1 MAIPSHYDALSALE
15 LVAIALLDVKGDW
28 TWAALEALRKRDR
41 EELFAAAEQLLRSPS
56 TRERARGAVLLA
68 QAAGHDAEEHRERR
82 ARCAEALL
90 AALPTEQAPPVL
102 KAMGYTLGYLEDA
115 RALPALRALKD
126 HPDARVREGV
136 ARGLMPHHH
145 DSVAL
150 QTLME
155 LSRDGDTSV
164 REEVLSG
171 LALKDEGEVDTP
183 ALRDAFLDRVSD
195 EDSGIRA
202 DALVGLARRKD
213 PRVLVHLRHE
223 LERPPVEIAAIE
235 AARYLEDASLL
246 PLLLAVREAARP
258 MDDAFEGA
266 IDFAIECLGGHAS

>member
-1 MAIPSHYDALSALE
+1 MAIS
-15 LVAIALLDVKGDW
+15 LLDVKGDW

-41 EELFAAAEQLLRSPS
+41 EELFAAAVLLLRSPS
-56 TRERARGAVLLA
+56 SRERARGAVLLG
-68 QAAGHDAEEHRERR
+68 QAAGPDAKEHRERR

-90 AALPTEQAPPVL
+90 AALPTEQVPPVL

-115 RALPALRALKD
+115 RAVPALRALKD

-136 ARGLMPHHH
+136 ARGLMPHHD

-171 LALKDEGEVDTP
+171 LALKGEDEVDTP
-183 ALRDAFLDRVSD
+183 ELRDAFLARLSEE

-202 DALVGLARRKD
+202 EALVGLARRKD
-213 PRVLVHLRHE
+213 PRVLVPLRRE

-246 PLLLAVREAARP
+246 PLLLAVREATHP
-258 MDDAFEGA
+258 MDEAFEGA
-266 IDFAIECLGGHAS
+266 IDFAMDCLRERAR

>member
-1 MAIPSHYDALSALE
+1 MAIPAHYDALCTLE
-15 LVAIALLDVKGDW
+15 LVAIALLDVKGDS
-28 TWAALEALRKRDR
+28 TWAALDALRGRDR

-56 TRERARGAVLLA
+56 SRERARGAVLFA
-68 QAAGHDAEEHRERR
+68 QAAGHDAKEHRERR

-90 AALPTEQAPPVL
+90 AALPTEQAPSVL

-136 ARGLMPHHH
+136 ARGLMPHHNN
-145 DSVAL
+145 SVAL

-171 LALKDEGEVDTP
+171 LALKDEDEVDTP
-183 ALRDAFLDRVSD
+183 ELRDAFLERLSE

-202 DALVGLARRKD
+202 DALVGLAKRKD
-213 PRVLVHLRHE
+213 PRALEPLRRELAGSEVIVLAV
-223 LERPPVEIAAIE
+223 E
-235 AARYLEDASLL
+235 AAQALEDLSLL
-246 PLLLAVREAARP
+246 PLLHRFRDPPGKADSYFRSVLSDAIAHLESLA
-258 MDDAFEGA
+258 
-266 IDFAIECLGGHAS
+266 